1 MKQKGET
8 MFSMAEAARQTRVSK
23 ATIHRAIKSGKL
35 SAERQEDGSYAIS
48 PAELFRVYPSVKQD
62 ETVAVRRSAPP
73 SETPDLVR
81 ENALLREL
89 NAELKEERNAWRN
102 QAERLVLAPPAPK
115 QSGGFF
121 GLFRR

>member
-1 MKQKGET
+1 
-8 MFSMAEAARQTRVSK
+8 MFSMAEAARQTHVSK

-35 SAERQEDGSYAIS
+35 SAERKEDGSYNIS

-62 ETVAVRRSAPP
+62 ETVAVRRPETP
-73 SETPDLVR
+73 SQTPDLVR

-102 QAERLVLAPPAPK
+102 QAERLVLAPPTPK